1 MFKWVWLQHHAQE
14 LWVHLKC
21 QIQEPWVRGLGCCPS
36 PRESWTWRATKSSVP
51 GLGRGPSL
59 GYVDLLQNPG
69 RGKKRPGGLVC
80 TQQAGLQPACAGM
93 HPPPRYTAF
102 TRGFA
107 NLRAGACRPTRLC
120 MQPGARA
127 SPYRSGLGRPSARCL
142 QPEVESRRA
151 GLAWQP

>member
-1 MFKWVWLQHHAQE
+1 M
-14 LWVHLKC
+14 
-21 QIQEPWVRGLGCCPS
+21 
-36 PRESWTWRATKSSVP
+36 TKSFRSFLNAKP
-51 GLGRGPSL
+51 KNT
-59 GYVDLLQNPG
+59 GYVDLGAVQVHESPGLGERPSIGYVDFLQNPDK
-69 RGKKRPGGLVC
+69 GKKRLGGLVC

-93 HPPPRYTAF
+93 HPPPQYTAF

-107 NLRAGACRPTRLC
+107 NLRAGACRPARLC